1 MSVRINFTG
10 TPEHIVREFL
20 AAPWTL
26 PNLVEVEFFDRTYF
40 RVCQTS
46 IRNPNLS
53 ELLEWLVDGERMFL
67 LIQVPPEPS
76 NAYLFQIG
84 SSRGI
89 VLVQY
94 PVNAP
99 VTRALYQFLTENDF
113 YVYASP
119 VRTLQKLFGKFPA
132 SKSHFFSIVDEILTP
147 SGLPTSFAKLVDCI
161 SQKPVVSLLGSN
173 QKPGR
178 ADECPLSTLGVL
190 RWSLHVI
197 IVMELVSEFQPV
209 KRQKQV
215 KPKPK
220 PVQPKPAPPKQVQQ
234 KPVQPKPVQQKPV
247 KPKPMP
253 CPSSSSESSDSDQI
267 TWL

>member
-1 MSVRINFTG
+1 MNLFPEQERSLLAVDQFAVPDDRNASDEDIVHACGQSVSARIVG
-10 TPEHIVREFL
+10 
-20 AAPWTL
+20 
-26 PNLVEVEFFDRTYF
+26 
-40 RVCQTS
+40 
-46 IRNPNLS
+46 
-53 ELLEWLVDGERMFL
+53 
-67 LIQVPPEPS
+67 
-76 NAYLFQIG
+76 
-84 SSRGI
+84 
-89 VLVQY
+89 
-94 PVNAP
+94 
-99 VTRALYQFLTENDF
+99 
-113 YVYASP
+113 
-119 VRTLQKLFGKFPA
+119 
-132 SKSHFFSIVDEILTP
+132 IVDEILTP

-161 SQKPVVSLLGSN
+161 SQKPVVSLLGN

-234 KPVQPKPVQQKPV
+234 KPFQQKPVQQKPV
-247 KPKPMP
+247 KQKPMP